1 MRTRSDSPTKSCT
14 HHGCDNP
21 LRAKGL
27 CISHYNAINRTPNP
41 TSEYTCP
48 MCGDSFVKET
58 ARANRYKNV
67 FCSPDCN
74 VLYQMEHLDRRPAT
88 LKAMATRAAKKLASP
103 VQPEAPQC
111 VVHYSTC
118 KACGTLMCHGHA
130 RKSYCSKRCENRARH
145 IRRGKRHNIRRV
157 AVFERDFYMCWIC
170 NQYCDPLL
178 TVPDRF
184 AATID
189 HLVPQSF
196 GGTHDLDNLATAHQ
210 HCNSSRGAS
219 WSYPMAA

>member
-1 MRTRSDSPTKSCT
+1 MRTCDID
-14 HHGCDNP
+14 GCDKKHS
-21 LRAKGL
+21 AKGL
-27 CISHYNAINRTPNP
+27 CSTHYNAINRTPNP

-48 MCGDSFVKET
+48 MCGDSFVKEA

-74 VLYQMEHLDRRPAT
+74 VLYQMQYLERRPAT
-88 LKAMATRAAKKLASP
+88 LKAMATRAAKKLASS

-118 KACGTLMCHGHA
+118 KVCNTLMCHENA
-130 RKSYCSKRCENRARH
+130 RKSYCSKRCDNRARGL
-145 IRRGKRHNIRRV
+145 RRGKRHNIRRV
-157 AVFERDFYMCWIC
+157 AVFERDAYMCWIC
-170 NQYCDPLL
+170 NQRCDASL
-178 TVPDRF
+178 TVPHRL

-189 HLVPQSF
+189 HLIPQSF
-196 GGTHDLDNLATAHQ
+196 GGNHDLDNLATAHL

-219 WSYPMAA
+219 WSYPMVA